1 MLARRFLRLLMMV
14 HAITKGLMY
23 HPLICIVT
31 LLVATNTAPMQGA
44 VVAHAAPKDTIETL
58 AQLWMDAAQ
67 RQDRRLLEQ
76 LMAPDFTL
84 VKIDTTESRAHW
96 MEGTVRHPSKALV
109 FERTRVVRYGSEMAI
124 VTGIM
129 RVEVAQATRRISV
142 IDVWQK
148 RQGRWQVVTR
158 FR

>member
-1 MLARRFLRLLMMV
+1 MMV
-14 HAITKGLMY
+14 HSITKGLMY
-23 HPLICIVT
+23 HPLICMVT
-31 LLVATNTAPMQGA
+31 LLVATTTAPPMQRA
-44 VVAHAAPKDTIETL
+44 VVAPATPKDTIETL

-76 LMAPDFTL
+76 LMAPEFTL
-84 VKIDTTESRAHW
+84 VRVENTESRAHW
-96 MEGTVRHPSKALV
+96 LEGTVRYPSKALV

-129 RVEVAQATRRISV
+129 RAEVGDSTRRISV

>member
-1 MLARRFLRLLMMV
+1 
-14 HAITKGLMY
+14 MY
-23 HPLICIVT
+23 HPLICMVA
-31 LLVATNTAPMQGA
+31 LLVATTAAPPMQGA
-44 VVAHAAPKDTIETL
+44 VVAPGTPKDTIAIL

-84 VKIDTTESRAHW
+84 VKIDTSEGRAHW
-96 MEGTVRHPSKALV
+96 LEGTVRHPSKALV

-129 RVEVAQATRRISV
+129 RVEVAEATRRISV
-142 IDVWQK
+142 IDV
-148 RQGRWQVVTR
+148 
-158 FR
+158 

>member
-1 MLARRFLRLLMMV
+1 
-14 HAITKGLMY
+14 MY
-23 HPLICIVT
+23 HPLICMVT
-31 LLVATNTAPMQGA
+31 LWVATTTAPPMQGA
-44 VVAHAAPKDTIETL
+44 VVAPATPRDTIETL

-67 RQDRRLLEQ
+67 RQDRQLLEQ

-84 VKIDTTESRAHW
+84 VRVDETESRAHW
-96 MEGTVRHPSKALV
+96 LGGTVRHPSKALV
-109 FERTRVVRYGSEMAI
+109 FERTRVVRYGSDMAI
-124 VTGIM
+124 LTGIM
-129 RVEVAQATRRISV
+129 RVEVAEATARISV